1 MAKKEGITYEH
12 IINELQQ
19 KIYKPIYLLMGAEAY
34 YIDKISD
41 FIEQNILSD
50 SEKDF
55 NQTILYG
62 LDTDVAT
69 IINTAKRF
77 PMMSEHQ
84 VVIVKE
90 AQNIKKDW
98 DNLSY
103 YLQNPLRSTVL
114 VICHKYGMPDKRL
127 KWVKEIEK
135 VGVVFES
142 SEIPDYEIENWV
154 KSYAHGSNIE
164 MDSKAVA
171 MLCDFLGTN
180 LTKIVNELDKL
191 IITLPAGTR
200 KITAEH
206 IEKNIGISKDYN
218 VFELQDAIVQKNA
231 LKANR
236 IVRYFADNSKANP
249 IQMVLPQLFNFFANI
264 LLYHYLPAQIKI
276 GENENFNEK
285 RAKSLEIGRAL
296 GIPPY
301 PAADKVATAAR
312 NYNAWKT
319 MNIIGYLREA
329 DARSKGFGTA
339 NNDANEIYKELIFKM
354 LH

>member
-1 MAKKEGITYEH
+1 MAKKEGVSCER
-12 IINELQQ
+12 IIADLQQ
-19 KIYKPIYLLMGAEAY
+19 KIYKNVYLLMGAEAY

-41 FIEQNILSD
+41 YIAQNVLSE

-62 LDTDVAT
+62 LDTDIST
-69 IINTAKRF
+69 IINTAKRY
-77 PMMSEHQ
+77 PMMSDYQ
-84 VVIVKE
+84 VVIIKE

-98 DNLSY
+98 DNLLY
-103 YLQNPLRSTVL
+103 YLQNPLKSTVL
-114 VICHKYGMPDKRL
+114 VICYKHGTPDKRS

-135 VGVVFES
+135 IGVVFES
-142 SEIPDYEIENWV
+142 PEIPDYEIESWV
-154 KSYAHGSNIE
+154 KAYIQSAKIE
-164 MDSKAVA
+164 MDSKSVS
-171 MLCDFLGTN
+171 MLCEFLGTN

-191 IITLPAGTR
+191 IITLPDNSR

-218 VFELQDAIVQKNA
+218 VFELQDAIIQKDV

-236 IVRYFADNSKANP
+236 IVRYFAHNSKANP
-249 IQMVLPQLFNFFANI
+249 IQMVLPQLFNFFVNI
-264 LLYHYLPAQIKI
+264 LLYHYLPPSIKI
-276 GENENFNEK
+276 AGNESFNDR
-285 RAKSLEIGRAL
+285 RAKSLEIGKSL

-319 MNIIGYLREA
+319 MNIISYLRGA
-329 DARSKGFGTA
+329 DAASKGFGTA
-339 NNDANEIYKELIFKM
+339 KNDLNEIYKELLFKI